1 MKLKFKPID
10 PSTSFYIA
18 KASKEQFDY
27 INEKFNYTA
36 SKRFTEFIYNPSLK
50 FISPGKEGSVLGMI
64 DSRLSTTNQFLGSL
78 ARQVGI
84 IAIR

>member
-1 MKLKFKPID
+1 MNNSDIFSREID
-10 PSTSFYIA
+10 KDI
-18 KASKEQFDY
+18 DG
-27 INEKFNYTA
+27 
-36 SKRFTEFIYNPSLK
+36 IYNYP
-50 FISPGKEGSVLGMI
+50 FVISPGKEGSALGMI